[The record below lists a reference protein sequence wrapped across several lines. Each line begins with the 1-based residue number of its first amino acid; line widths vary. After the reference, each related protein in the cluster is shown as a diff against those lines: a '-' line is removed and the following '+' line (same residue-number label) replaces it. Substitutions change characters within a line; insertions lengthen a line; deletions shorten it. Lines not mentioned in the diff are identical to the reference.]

1 MKIKRFFSIG
11 SSVFLCL
18 SGLAQLASAQ
28 VTDPLINEFSANTT
42 GADVEYIEVL
52 GAPGTDYSMY
62 SVLEIE
68 GDSSKGSIDRAF
80 PVGTTNG
87 DGLWTTGIGTLG
99 IENGSITLI
108 LVEGFTGS
116 INDDIDADDDGAID
130 SAPWS
135 RIVDDVA
142 VFDGGSD
149 DLTYSSV
156 VLGRNY
162 DGVSDFHPGGASRI
176 PNGTDTDT
184 LGDWVRNDFDMFGIP
199 GFEGTPAFG
208 EAENTPN
215 AVNMAITVET
225 DPVGVCGDPATLIH
239 DIQGAGL
246 VSPDVGNIR
255 EIEGV
260 VVGDFQGSDALNGFY
275 VQEEDTDA
283 DTDPLTSEGIF
294 VLDPANAVALDAGD
308 VVRVRGFVAEF
319 SGMTQIN
326 NVAAVIDC
334 LSTDTVTASTLTLP
348 VTAIT
353 DFESTE
359 GMTVDFPQTL
369 FVSGNFNQGRF
380 GEVDLALGS
389 ALDNPTAVAAPG
401 TAANAVRD
409 LNDRSRIQL
418 DDGSNLQSPLPLPP
432 YIGDD
437 NTLRTGDSVAVVMGV
452 LSESFGSYE
461 IHPTTPVNFT
471 RVNARTGPPS
481 VGGSLTVSAFN
492 VLNYFTT
499 LDNAGPICGPAGNL
513 GCRGADN
520 ASEFTRQ
527 KAKLVS
533 AIATLDADVLGVVEI
548 ENKIDDGP
556 TADLVDGI
564 NAATAA
570 VTYQYVA
577 TGAIG
582 TDAIR
587 VALLYKPTT
596 VTPLG
601 AFAVLDSSVNP
612 MFNDIK
618 NRPVLAQS
626 FVENATGARFTVA
639 VNHLKSKGSSCADI
653 GDPDTGDEQGNCN
666 ATRTA
671 AAQAEVDWL
680 ASDPTRSGSDNFLI
694 IGDLNAYAQEDPV
707 TTIEGAGYTD
717 LIESF
722 VGSGFS
728 AGAYSFNF
736 FSESGYIDHGL
747 ASAGL
752 TPQVTGAAFWHANAD
767 EPRAL
772 DYNDFNQPDLYNA
785 DAFRSTDHD
794 PLLIGLRLDT
804 TAMRLKQM
812 ARDDLAA
819 ALPTGD
825 SQDDKF
831 IGKAI
836 DRIEQSLNPD
846 WWTDSGTLDP
856 QDGKHV
862 FDREHQ
868 AVVELQKVGD
878 SIAREAIDKMLLA
891 DRMLAEKQLL
901 IAIDAGGNSKA
912 IARAR
917 GNLADAEANI
927 AAGDFANAIL
937 DYKKAW
943 SNALKA
949 S

>member
-1 MKIKRFFSIG
+1 
-11 SSVFLCL
+11 
-18 SGLAQLASAQ
+18 
-28 VTDPLINEFSANTT
+28 
-42 GADVEYIEVL
+42 
-52 GAPGTDYSMY
+52 
-62 SVLEIE
+62 
-68 GDSSKGSIDRAF
+68 
-80 PVGTTNG
+80 
-87 DGLWTTGIGTLG
+87 
-99 IENGSITLI
+99 
-108 LVEGFTGS
+108 
-116 INDDIDADDDGAID
+116 
-130 SAPWS
+130 
-135 RIVDDVA
+135 
-142 VFDGGSD
+142 
-149 DLTYSSV
+149 
-156 VLGRNY
+156 
-162 DGVSDFHPGGASRI
+162 
-176 PNGTDTDT
+176 
-184 LGDWVRNDFDMFGIP
+184 
-199 GFEGTPAFG
+199 
-208 EAENTPN
+208 
-215 AVNMAITVET
+215 
-225 DPVGVCGDPATLIH
+225 
-239 DIQGAGL
+239 
-246 VSPDVGNIR
+246 
-255 EIEGV
+255 
-260 VVGDFQGSDALNGFY
+260 
-275 VQEEDTDA
+275 
-283 DTDPLTSEGIF
+283 
-294 VLDPANAVALDAGD
+294 
-308 VVRVRGFVAEF
+308 
-319 SGMTQIN
+319 
-326 NVAAVIDC
+326 
-334 LSTDTVTASTLTLP
+334 
-348 VTAIT
+348 
-353 DFESTE
+353 
-359 GMTVDFPQTL
+359 
-369 FVSGNFNQGRF
+369 
-380 GEVDLALGS
+380 
-389 ALDNPTAVAAPG
+389 
-401 TAANAVRD
+401 
-409 LNDRSRIQL
+409 
-418 DDGSNLQSPLPLPP
+418 
-432 YIGDD
+432 
-437 NTLRTGDSVAVVMGV
+437 
-452 LSESFGSYE
+452 
-461 IHPTTPVNFT
+461 
-471 RVNARTGPPS
+471 
-481 VGGSLTVSAFN
+481 
-492 VLNYFTT
+492 
-499 LDNAGPICGPAGNL
+499 
-513 GCRGADN
+513 
-520 ASEFTRQ
+520 
-527 KAKLVS
+527 
-533 AIATLDADVLGVVEI
+533 
-548 ENKIDDGP
+548 
-556 TADLVDGI
+556 
-564 NAATAA
+564 
-570 VTYQYVA
+570 
-577 TGAIG
+577 
-582 TDAIR
+582 
-587 VALLYKPTT
+587 

-747 ASAGL
+747 ASVGL